1 MPVALC
7 GSFLTLKREK
17 INQAFESKRL
27 KRESGAIR
35 EEVGG
40 GWNTRRKEELHDV
53 CFAPNI
59 TGISNHG
66 E

>member
-1 MPVALC
+1 VPVALC
-7 GSFLTLKREK
+7 GSFLTLRRKK

-35 EEVGG
+35 EEVVC
-40 GWNTRRKEELHDV
+40 GWNTWRKEELHDV
-53 CFAPNI
+53 CFVPNI
-59 TGISNHG
+59 TGISDHG

>member
-1 MPVALC
+1 VPVALC
-7 GSFLTLKREK
+7 GNFLTLRREK

-27 KRESGAIR
+27 KRESGVTR
-35 EEVGG
+35 EEAVG

-53 CFAPNI
+53 CFASNI
-59 TGISNHG
+59 AGISDHG